1 MMDRDVHRVIGTHV
15 ITMGVTCWVILQ
27 VFELP
32 KLLLLEAEQEV
43 LHGNASQKT
52 TV

>member
-1 MMDRDVHRVIGTHV
+1 MDRDEHMVIGTRV
-15 ITMGVTCWVILQ
+15 ITMGVTGWVIVQ

-32 KLLLLEAEQEV
+32 KLILLEAEQEV
-43 LHGNASQKT
+43 LRGNTSQKT